1 MDTHDTT
8 MVEVQ
13 CKNLMD
19 KVDMTEA
26 SLTVQVA
33 LKGRDE
39 VEGNHHRAPVAITVV
54 VDTSS
59 SMEGQALELVQK
71 ACRFILKNCR
81 AGDMVGLVQ
90 YDTNAK
96 EVFPLTEVSDPFIKY
111 ACYLVNT
118 MEAFGTTNMIDG
130 IQFGLKQQKTKKYRK
145 MKFDD
150 ELLGRVQAKI
160 DAMSVQDQIVFG
172 DDMPRGSARMR
183 GRKRLR
189 MDADDGIWEVPYD
202 ECILAD
208 DTVQS
213 VFLFTDGLANQGPL
227 NDDLMWA
234 VKHMLQ
240 ESDKVKIHTFG
251 FGGKHDENM
260 LMKVCEASDGKYYYM
275 KSEEEIPAAFAD
287 AVGGLQS
294 LAAENL
300 TIEITPMHNF
310 TIAEVCTKG
319 TSMTSTF
326 EDGKCSVSCGSVVCS
341 AAKYLVFK
349 MARPRAMESVPGD
362 GMLTIAAVTVSG
374 MDIQTVN
381 SFTVTKEVTVER
393 VQALSE
399 EERTRLQNLDVAY
412 QCLRL
417 DFVKVLEEAEAYTE
431 MHDYE
436 VAQNHLKGFEAVIQS
451 FLDVVQGAGRR
462 DLCNLVLFLNAKL
475 NDAIRDCDVDHGRTR
490 GGNMKSMKMRNRAL
504 KMQSNDCRDD
514 VTDDED
520 SDDGLSMAKG
530 GNKRQRNFRSLAKGS
545 KW

>member
-1 MDTHDTT
+1 
-8 MVEVQ
+8 
-13 CKNLMD
+13 MD

-39 VEGNHHRAPVAITVV
+39 VEGNHHRAPVAISVV

-81 AGDMVGLVQ
+81 SGDMVGLVQ
-90 YDTNAK
+90 YDSNAK
-96 EVFPLTEVSDPFIKY
+96 EVFPLTEVSDPFINY

-118 MEAFGTTNMIDG
+118 MQAIGATNMHDG
-130 IQFGLKQQKTKKYRK
+130 IKYGLDQQKTKKYRK

-150 ELLGRVQAKI
+150 EILGYVQAKI
-160 DAMSVQDQIVFG
+160 DALSVMDQLYFVDNMS
-172 DDMPRGSARMR
+172 RGSARMR
-183 GRKRLR
+183 EPKRRK
-189 MDADDGIWEVPYD
+189 MEADNEIWNVPYD

-213 VFLFTDGLANQGPL
+213 VFLFTDGLANQGPV
-227 NDDLMWA
+227 NEDLVTA
-234 VKHMLQ
+234 VKNMLQ

-251 FGGKHDENM
+251 FGGNHDENM
-260 LMKVCEASDGKYYYM
+260 LMIVCEASDGKYYYM

-341 AAKYLVFK
+341 AAKDLVFK

-362 GMLTIAAVTVSG
+362 GMLAIAAVTVSG

-381 SFTVTKEVTVER
+381 SFTVSKEVTVER
-393 VQALSE
+393 VQTLNE
-399 EERTRLQNLDVAY
+399 EERNRLHNLDVAY

-417 DFVKVLEEAEAYTE
+417 DVVIVLEQAEEFTE
-431 MHDYE
+431 LHDYE
-436 VAQNHLKGFEAVIQS
+436 AAQNYMKGFEAVIQS
-451 FLDVVQGAGRR
+451 FLDRVQGAGRR

-475 NDAIRDCDVDHGRTR
+475 NDAIRDCDVYHGRTR
-490 GGNMKSMKMRNRAL
+490 GGNMKSMKMRNRAM

-530 GNKRQRNFRSLAKGS
+530 GSKRQRNFRSLAKGS
-545 KW
+545 NW